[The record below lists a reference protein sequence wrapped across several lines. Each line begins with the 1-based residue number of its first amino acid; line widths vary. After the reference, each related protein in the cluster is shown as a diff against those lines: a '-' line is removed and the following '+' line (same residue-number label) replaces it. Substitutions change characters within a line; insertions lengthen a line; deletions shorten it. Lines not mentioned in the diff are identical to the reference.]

1 MTILDIYRDHVTA
14 FFNSLMM
21 CTTLLVSLNCKTV
34 NNDITKNDIDHLL
47 LAIRWTFTK
56 QYLRG
61 QIWDAQRPRHVP
73 SEELTSLKENVTAQ
87 ILSSTAQCQYLWW
100 MS

>member
-56 QYLRG
+56 QYFINAVKYGVRSVQG
-61 QIWDAQRPRHVP
+61 MCHPK
-73 SEELTSLKENVTAQ
+73 S
-87 ILSSTAQCQYLWW
+87 
-100 MS
+100 